1 MGTKRLRKKSAAQS
15 KLNTEAKMIGII
27 EYGRIHDYDPMIK
40 DMIIKDFLS
49 FREVEHVELLFPG
62 DALEVEFNTDDE
74 YFAMSLLEELAE
86 ELADIGID
94 TQDVYLK

>member
-1 MGTKRLRKKSAAQS
+1 MGTKRQQKRFAAQS

-49 FREVEHVELLFPG
+49 FIFPL
-62 DALEVEFNTDDE
+62 DFKVKSNL
-74 YFAMSLLEELAE
+74 YR
-86 ELADIGID
+86 
-94 TQDVYLK
+94 